1 MRVDDSTPITVP
13 LRNLV
18 AVGVGLCLFV
28 GQWFILDSRVDKLE
42 NEVLRLIER
51 DAKNTEF
58 RWLQAPQDTEQTI
71 RLDHIDEAITR
82 LEAE

>member
-1 MRVDDSTPITVP
+1 MKLDDNTDVTIP
-13 LRNLV
+13 LRNLI

-82 LEAE
+82 LEAK

>member
-1 MRVDDSTPITVP
+1 MKLDDSTDVTIPV
-13 LRNLV
+13 RNLI
-18 AVGVGLCLFV
+18 ALGMGLCLFL